1 MAGIDASTGKGDIKA
16 IGSEK
21 VEAAAEDE
29 QVENGSAFSTR
40 DNEWHASYTKKLLR
54 RLDMRL
60 LPLVIPMYLLNF
72 LDRSNLAQARLGT
85 LEKDLG
91 MTGTDFNLATSIFFV
106 GYLLMQLPSNLV
118 LTRVK
123 PSVYLGG
130 AMILWGVV
138 STAQAGVKS
147 FGGLMATRI
156 CLGLVEAPFFPG
168 VIMLMSSWYTTEEL
182 THRIAWFYSGNALA
196 NMFGGL
202 LGAGILGNLEGA
214 RGIAGW
220 RWLFIIEGTVTIA
233 VAIVAM
239 IILPNFPSTSRWL
252 DDEERAYAEWR
263 LLNDAKEADD
273 SKATTLWEGLKMVL
287 VDWRLYVFVLFQHTS
302 ILAQTFQYFFPSIVN
317 TLGFGK
323 IETLLLTVPVW
334 FLTFLVSLFVT
345 YTSGR
350 TGDRSIHIISL
361 MAISTIGN
369 IIATAT
375 TKTGARFFAMF
386 LMPLGAV
393 AAYQI
398 IVSWVATCFPRPM
411 VKRSSAIAIC
421 NMVGNTA
428 SIYGSYMYPSDDAPQ
443 YIPGGTANAVVCVL
457 VALMAVIVRL
467 INVREN
473 KKLERLE
480 LEEDIVDAFLA
491 TTAAPFPFP
500 APNTSPGGISS
511 RDSPNYHTHRGA
523 LAHVNP
529 LIGTSGPSP
538 NSNGGMIPSVAPP
551 FAMTRWTAQTR
562 ENFISQAPYHSH
574 DPLIHGFQATHQP
587 AIWMGE
593 AGQVVLV
600 PGMGGGKEVRSLF
613 EERGLA
619 FKKEEERSTPYVY
632 EVRLDGRAL
641 VGRGWEL
648 TEEAAGSGPN
658 PGGAADE
665 FR

>member
-91 MTGTDFNLATSIFFV
+91 MTGTDFNLATSRAGI
-106 GYLLMQLPSNLV
+106 QL
-118 LTRVK
+118 K
-123 PSVYLGG
+123 
-130 AMILWGVV
+130 
-138 STAQAGVKS
+138 
-147 FGGLMATRI
+147 
-156 CLGLVEAPFFPG
+156 
-168 VIMLMSSWYTTEEL
+168 
-182 THRIAWFYSGNALA
+182 RIAWFYSGNALA

-480 LEEDIVDAFLA
+480 LEEDIVD
-491 TTAAPFPFP
+491 
-500 APNTSPGGISS
+500 G
-511 RDSPNYHTHRGA
+511 
-523 LAHVNP
+523 
-529 LIGTSGPSP
+529 SG
-538 NSNGGMIPSVAPP
+538 
-551 FAMTRWTAQTR
+551 
-562 ENFISQAPYHSH
+562 
-574 DPLIHGFQATHQP
+574 D
-587 AIWMGE
+587 
-593 AGQVVLV
+593 
-600 PGMGGGKEVRSLF
+600 VR
-613 EERGLA
+613 
-619 FKKEEERSTPYVY
+619 
-632 EVRLDGRAL
+632 
-641 VGRGWEL
+641 GRG
-648 TEEAAGSGPN
+648 
-658 PGGAADE
+658 
-665 FR
+665 FRYVL

>member
-1 MAGIDASTGKGDIKA
+1 MAGIDDSTGKGDIKA

-106 GYLLMQLPSNLV
+106 
-118 LTRVK
+118 
-123 PSVYLGG
+123 
-130 AMILWGVV
+130 
-138 STAQAGVKS
+138 
-147 FGGLMATRI
+147 
-156 CLGLVEAPFFPG
+156 
-168 VIMLMSSWYTTEEL
+168 L

-220 RWLFIIEGTVTIA
+220 RWLFIIEGIVTIA

-287 VDWRLYVFVLFQHTS
+287 VDWRLYVFVIFQHTS

-334 FLTFLVSLFVT
+334 FLTFLVSLLVT

-350 TGDRSIHIISL
+350 TGDRSIHIIGL

-480 LEEDIVDAFLA
+480 LEEDIVD
-491 TTAAPFPFP
+491 
-500 APNTSPGGISS
+500 G
-511 RDSPNYHTHRGA
+511 
-523 LAHVNP
+523 
-529 LIGTSGPSP
+529 SG
-538 NSNGGMIPSVAPP
+538 
-551 FAMTRWTAQTR
+551 
-562 ENFISQAPYHSH
+562 
-574 DPLIHGFQATHQP
+574 D
-587 AIWMGE
+587 
-593 AGQVVLV
+593 
-600 PGMGGGKEVRSLF
+600 VR
-613 EERGLA
+613 
-619 FKKEEERSTPYVY
+619 
-632 EVRLDGRAL
+632 
-641 VGRGWEL
+641 GRG
-648 TEEAAGSGPN
+648 
-658 PGGAADE
+658 
-665 FR
+665 FRYVL